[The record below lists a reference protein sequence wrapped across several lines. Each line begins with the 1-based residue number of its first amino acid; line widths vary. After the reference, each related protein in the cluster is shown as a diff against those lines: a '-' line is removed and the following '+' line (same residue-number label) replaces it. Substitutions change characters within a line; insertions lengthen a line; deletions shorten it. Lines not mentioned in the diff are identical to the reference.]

1 MSEPVAATG
10 LSHGRRPHAT
20 AAAAAEHAARAVRQ
34 ALEKLAGPGRR
45 ASGVLLFLTPEY
57 ARDPEPALRAAARE
71 ANCLQV
77 FGATGAGIL
86 TEEEWVLDSPG
97 AAAMVFTEPVSLK
110 PVTQTWHR
118 EVVLSL
124 STPLAL
130 TADWLDAPYLRLGA
144 VSADLSGHGP
154 FKVWAN
160 ARVAD
165 TGRAETL
172 LAGVHAALGVS
183 QGVRA
188 LSAPIEV
195 AEAEAHELK
204 RLGNTP
210 ALSVLVESLPLAVRE
225 MKRLPLH
232 LIMAGVTF
240 GEPSTAIPEG
250 RFRLNHILG
259 ANPRDLSITFAQPL
273 ARGQRLFWAMRDALV
288 AEREMRSTIA
298 RAHHSLGVE
307 RPDFALLF
315 PCLGRG
321 PHFFGNRD
329 RDLEQLRTRFPGMP
343 ILGMYGNGEIGPLE
357 ANNHLFQYSA
367 VFGLFARES

>member
-1 MSEPVAATG
+1 MSEPLAATG
-10 LSHGRRPHAT
+10 LSHGSRPH
-20 AAAAAEHAARAVRQ
+20 AEHAAQAVRQ
-34 ALEKLAGPGRR
+34 ALEKLGAGRR
-45 ASGVLLFLTPEY
+45 ATGVVLFLTPEY
-57 ARDPEPALRAAARE
+57 APDPEPALRAAAR
-71 ANCLQV
+71 AAGCLQV

-86 TEEEWVLDSPG
+86 TEQEWVLDSPG
-97 AAAMVFTEPVSLK
+97 AAAMVFTEPVRLR
-110 PVTQTWHR
+110 PPTRTWHR
-118 EVVLSL
+118 EIALSL

-130 TADWLDAPYLRLGA
+130 TSDWLEAPYQRLGA

-160 ARVAD
+160 ARVSD

-172 LAGVHAALGVS
+172 FAGVYAALGVS

-188 LSAPIEV
+188 LTAPMEV

-204 RLGNTP
+204 RLGNAP
-210 ALSVLVESLPLAVRE
+210 ALSVLVESLPVPVRE

-232 LIMAGVTF
+232 LIMGGVTF

-250 RFRLNHILG
+250 RFRLNHIL
-259 ANPRDLSITFAQPL
+259 AADPRELSVTLAQPL
-273 ARGQRLFWAMRDALV
+273 APGERLFWAMRDALV
-288 AEREMRSTIA
+288 AEREMRSAIA
-298 RAHHSLGVE
+298 RAQQALGTE

-321 PHFFGNRD
+321 PHFYGNRD
-329 RDLEQLRTRFPGMP
+329 RDLDQLRASFPGLP
-343 ILGMYGNGEIGPLE
+343 IIGLYGNGEIGPLE

-367 VFGLFARES
+367 VFGLFAREPR